1 MRLYFRKLWLTNLF
15 LGGAL
20 ASSAAIKA
28 SDFYTDK
35 IKEAKKTVNLVKD
48 YKVNNKDDQDDSK
61 NLQKAIDDLTAIK
74 KGGVINIP
82 EGKYYFKNIILK
94 SNVHIVI
101 DEKATIYATYPG
113 SDKNFMIMS
122 FGDES
127 HRAKNVSVRA
137 KKGMYT
143 VDLSV
148 SKNKNVRMFQVNNS
162 ENFLIEG
169 MNILDDNT
177 KFNGITLGYC
187 KYNGKYVMPENG
199 VIKNCRIE
207 KAHYGYG
214 LIQSQASTNVYYENI
229 WGDGGVTLRLE
240 TDNLKM
246 NDLQVGGNHN
256 IHGKNIYCQNGN
268 AALMISP
275 HSMQNGHVEMD
286 GVESVNCGFA
296 VRIGKG
302 YVSKKQKV
310 ANLKPGT
317 YANQAVESKL
327 GRGCAQTPYARGNG
341 GTRWAARVTQ
351 KDACLDK
358 AKLEYGI
365 EPGSFGTV
373 KVSNIKSTYGTTAQ
387 VKSKHFKYMPCP
399 ERKLIRVCLP
409 TKDGKNPDGE
419 SFKAPSCVTVVNTK
433 RINFPVNAK
442 GKGGAPKGYWN
453 VEITNVESVGY
464 PHQSKDI
471 LYEQD
476 AVKNCKEGK

>member
-1 MRLYFRKLWLTNLF
+1 MKNYFILLLCL
-15 LGGAL
+15 LGLQSYAQ
-20 ASSAAIKA
+20 KA

-240 TDNLKM
+240 TGLKKM

-317 YANQAVESKL
+317 YANTS
-327 GRGCAQTPYARGNG
+327 
-341 GTRWAARVTQ
+341 
-351 KDACLDK
+351 
-358 AKLEYGI
+358 
-365 EPGSFGTV
+365 

-399 ERKLIRVCLP
+399 ERKLI
-409 TKDGKNPDGE
+409 DGKNPDGE
-419 SFKAPSCVTVVNTK
+419 SFKAPSCVTVVNT
-433 RINFPVNAK
+433 AK